1 MMGRLDGKVAVI
13 TGAGTGVGRSA
24 MVILAR
30 EGAQVVGAS
39 RTQANL
45 DETLQL
51 VEKEGGQGVV
61 VAADLSQDEGAGKL
75 IDTAVASFGGIDVLV
90 NCAGVGWSFGVAYE
104 GTMAP
109 IDVTTPEQWNQ
120 VVGIN
125 LGALFLCSRR
135 VIPEMRKRGGGSIVN
150 ISSVAGTRSLVDAHA
165 YVACKGAINSL
176 TRSMAQAY
184 VKDGIRTNTVA
195 PGFIDTPMI
204 APVMG
209 AFDDPVV
216 ADLLCPMGRAAHPDE
231 IANCVL
237 FFASDESSYC
247 NGALLEADGGT
258 TMRMFAVPP
267 LPEVAENVDPDH
279 EPVP

>member
-1 MMGRLDGKVAVI
+1 MGRLDGKVAVI
-13 TGAGTGVGRSA
+13 TGAGTGVGRA
-24 MVILAR
+24 TMVLFAR
-30 EGAQVVGAS
+30 EGAQVVGGA

-61 VAADLSQDEGAGKL
+61 VAGDLSTDAGAEQL
-75 IDTAVASFGGIDVLV
+75 INAAVKNFGGIDVLV
-90 NCAGVGWSFGVAYE
+90 NSAGVGWSFGVAYE

-109 IDVTTPEQWNQ
+109 LDATTPEQWNE

-125 LGALFLCSRR
+125 LGAMFLCSRR
-135 VIPEMRKRGGGSIVN
+135 AIPHMRERGGGSIVN

-165 YVACKGAINSL
+165 YVACKGAINSV

-184 VKDGIRTNTVA
+184 VGDGIRTNTVA

-209 AFDDPVV
+209 AFDDPVI
-216 ADLLCPMGRAAHPDE
+216 ADLLCPMGRAAQPEE
-231 IANCVL
+231 IANCIL

-247 NGALLEADGGT
+247 NGALLEVDGGT
-258 TMRMFAVPP
+258 TCRMFALPP
-267 LPEVAENVDPDH
+267 MPAEAPVDAEH